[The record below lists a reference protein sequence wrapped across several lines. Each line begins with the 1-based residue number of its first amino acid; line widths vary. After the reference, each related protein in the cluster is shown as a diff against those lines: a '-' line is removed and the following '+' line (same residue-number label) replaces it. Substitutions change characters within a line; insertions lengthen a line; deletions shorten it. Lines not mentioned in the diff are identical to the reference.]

1 MAESLQILALSCQA
15 VSQLT
20 LSSLNTT
27 FVEQL
32 CRDLKAHR
40 QRRRGETLSYFLLG
54 LIGNHA
60 PYQTIRT
67 VYTELL
73 RQIFWAHA
81 FHGMKGSADTIHA
94 IYDPYYDTFID
105 SLEHLNFL
113 RFSVTLEA
121 LILFELRCTVDYLLH
136 FNVPGA
142 ENILVPD
149 SSFRLLSSLLNQPER
164 EMPQSYQ

>member
-1 MAESLQILALSCQA
+1 MLRIRP
-15 VSQLT
+15 
-20 LSSLNTT
+20 
-27 FVEQL
+27 F
-32 CRDLKAHR
+32 
-40 QRRRGETLSYFLLG
+40 
-54 LIGNHA
+54 
-60 PYQTIRT
+60 RT

-149 SSFRLLSSLLNQPER
+149 SDFR
-164 EMPQSYQ
+164 